1 MGLEIILT
9 TVLALIIILIIL
21 FYFGYTTYN
30 VVYVKSD
37 IDNQLYLVRDLP
49 DKQYAS
55 NMLARIKK
63 NIMDLNNYLATN
75 KDNYKEYQTYIDQL
89 SEKVPYIVI
98 MESTEDSAY
107 TSYSVNK
114 GEQIVFCIRS
124 RRHKNE
130 IHDLNLMMYVVLHE
144 LSHVAC
150 PEYGHTS
157 LFKKIF
163 AFITNTAISLD
174 MYKKIDFID
183 NPLEYCG
190 LTITDSIV

>member
-1 MGLEIILT
+1 MGLEIIIT
-9 TVLALIIILIIL
+9 TIFAFIIILIIL

-49 DKQYAS
+49 DKQNAS

-63 NIMDLNNYLATN
+63 NIVDINNYLISN
-75 KDNYKEYQTYIDQL
+75 KEKYKEYQSYIDQL
-89 SEKVPYIVI
+89 NEKVPYIII
-98 MESTEDSAY
+98 MESTEDSMY
-107 TSYSVNK
+107 TSYSINK

-124 RRHKNE
+124 RKYKNE

-150 PEYGHTS
+150 PEYGHTA

-163 AFITNTAISLD
+163 AFITNTAID
-174 MYKKIDFID
+174 QGMYKKIDFT
-183 NPLEYCG
+183 NYPLEYCG
-190 LTITDSIV
+190 LTITDSII